1 MTPAGSDRAEDA
13 ASLSEAVVT
22 SVATH
27 KDVEVMSLPSLYGV
41 LDPDA
46 LDSLFDT
53 PGSNPHGRVT
63 FDYADCTVVCTS
75 DGTVDVRDAET

>member
-1 MTPAGSDRAEDA
+1 MTSADSGQNDGAG
-13 ASLSEAVVT
+13 SLSETVVR

-27 KDVEVMSLPSLYGV
+27 KDTEEMALPSLYGV

-53 PGSNPHGRVT
+53 PGSIPNGQVT
-63 FDYADCTVVCTS
+63 FDYAGCTVVCES
-75 DGTVDVRDAET
+75 DGTVDVRDAGE